1 MGFRLE
7 IDHKYTYILHESGH
21 SEVLRDGEK
30 FQDHTGN
37 NLVYSLA
44 YQLADAREALD
55 LIQKQH
61 KEEKEQLLRKV
72 ADALGEQQSRILKL
86 AEETLA
92 E

>member
-7 IDHKYTYILHESGH
+7 IDHKYTYIFHESGH
-21 SEVLRDGEK
+21 SEALRYGEK
-30 FQDHTGN
+30 WQDLTGN

-44 YQLADAREALD
+44 YRLADAREALD

-86 AEETLA
+86 AEEALV